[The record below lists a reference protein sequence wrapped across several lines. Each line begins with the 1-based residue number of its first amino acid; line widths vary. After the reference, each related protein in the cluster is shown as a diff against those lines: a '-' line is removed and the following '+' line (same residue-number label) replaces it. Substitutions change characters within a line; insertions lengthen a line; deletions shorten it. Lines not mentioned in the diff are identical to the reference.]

1 MTLVV
6 LIVWFLA
13 VARVTRLINA
23 DSILDRPRLWVAGRA
38 VDDRRDAT
46 EADQLGQAVR
56 FVLLDRRARR
66 WETFLAFL
74 QCPWCVGMWAA
85 LLSAWAPMALL
96 SWFSRPWYLDVVVYL
111 ALALAASH
119 LVGVCARFADTEEI
133 SIEDD
138 DAA

>member
-13 VARVTRLINA
+13 VARVTRLVNA
-23 DSILDRPRLWVAGRA
+23 DTILDPPRLWLARRAVAAREVAAEAKQLGQVERYAALDRP
-38 VDDRRDAT
+38 
-46 EADQLGQAVR
+46 
-56 FVLLDRRARR
+56 ARR
-66 WETFLAFL
+66 WEKALGFV

-85 LLSAWAPMALL
+85 LLSAWAPMILL

-119 LVGVCARFADTEEI
+119 LVGVCARFADTDEI
-133 SIEDD
+133 AFEDD
-138 DAA
+138 DES